1 MKRHCCTLL
10 LGALAIARVHAGETN
25 GLSMTVQVLAPAQR
39 MVKNTHELLVTITN
53 SSADTVTIGSRGLD
67 YRIMLIDTT
76 DGAVMVPKGYAQAD
90 DASGREKAARRFST
104 ESDVTAQIGP
114 HSAWRGLLRL
124 EEEFRGQPIPPGT
137 YWVVVTRRL
146 RGLWSVDIVTAP
158 VVKMPIE

>member
-1 MKRHCCTLL
+1 MLL
-10 LGALAIARVHAGETN
+10 LSALVIARVNAGETN

-53 SSADTVTIGSRGLD
+53 SLPDTVTIGSRGLD

-76 DGAVMVPKGYAQAD
+76 DGAVLVPEGYARVD

-104 ESDVTAQIGP
+104 ESDVTAKIGP
-114 HSAWRGLLRL
+114 YSAWHGVLRL
-124 EEEFRGQPIPPGT
+124 EEHFRGQSIPSGT

-146 RGLWSVDIVTAP
+146 RGLWSVGVVTAP
-158 VVKMPIE
+158 VVKIRIE